1 MPRPVMRT
9 LLPFLR
15 CFTIKPTKSSRQPVA
30 SFLVMPVFSAS
41 SAATFESGTVGA
53 DGFAGPVGFAGA
65 VAIVRGPLR
74 FFVRQR
80 IPDAPGQRWRAQG
93 YPRIDVP
100 QVPNARKISILGAFS
115 AI

>member
-1 MPRPVMRT
+1 MPRPVIRT

-41 SAATFESGTVGA
+41 SAATFDSGTVGGA
-53 DGFAGPVGFAGA
+53 AVLVA
-65 VAIVRGPLR
+65 VAMMRGPLH
-74 FFVRQR
+74 FLFVNVFLTPQGSV
-80 IPDAPGQRWRAQG
+80 DGAQG
-93 YPRIDVP
+93 YPRIVVP
-100 QVPNARKISILGAFS
+100 QALNARKMSILGAFS